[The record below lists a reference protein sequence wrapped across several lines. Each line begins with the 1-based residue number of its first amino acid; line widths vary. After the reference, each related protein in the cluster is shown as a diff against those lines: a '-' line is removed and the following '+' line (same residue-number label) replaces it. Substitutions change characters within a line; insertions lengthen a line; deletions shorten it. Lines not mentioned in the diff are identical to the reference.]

1 MRIDLK
7 YIGIDC
13 GGTNLRVYEI
23 DPISG
28 KVIRDLIEDPI
39 ELKKL
44 TANKEL
50 TDIILGS
57 TKNYGKAL
65 IGFGCTSAGAIDEKS
80 LIINNSPNSSIKGQI
95 TFARDLKEKGHIV
108 SITNDMRAAVKG
120 AVKYGQGKGLND
132 VLMVTYSS
140 GYNDAKAKDGEI
152 ITEDEFG
159 HMPYKPGCGLFCGCG
174 GEGHLEIFVSGNGAA
189 SMAKQYFLMTKAKEH
204 PILKYSL
211 GIDESKGQEYPRKS
225 MENNM
230 FWLETLDSITAKQ
243 VYKAYRE
250 NPKQN
255 PQKRIK
261 EIQTQAIADSFG
273 MMTSAHNP
281 LDIIICMGSQTKDW
295 DLLFEPAIKSFEEN
309 PEQYH
314 LPGIKS
320 PKIVRNNDD
329 LIGVKGAVAYL
340 IDKLESIK
348 LFGAK

>member
-1 MRIDLK
+1 MIKRQ

-23 DPISG
+23 DPLSG
-28 KVIRDLIEDPI
+28 EVIKDLISKEI
-39 ELKKL
+39 ALKKI
-44 TANKEL
+44 TSNKEL
-50 TDIILGS
+50 TNIIFDS
-57 TKNYGKAL
+57 MKNYKAAA
-65 IGFGCTSAGAIDEKS
+65 IGCTSAGTIDEES
-80 LIINNSPNSSIKGQI
+80 LIVKNSPNSSIKGQI
-95 TFARDLKEKGHIV
+95 TFARDLKELGNTV

-120 AVKYGQGKGLND
+120 AVKYGQGKGLSD

-140 GYNDAKAKDGEI
+140 GYNDAKAKDGKI
-152 ITEDEFG
+152 VTEDEFG

-189 SMAKQYFLMTKAKEH
+189 SMAKQYFLMTKLRDH
-204 PILKYSL
+204 PILTQVIGNEEQSNL
-211 GIDESKGQEYPRKS
+211 KS
-225 MENNM
+225 DLYWRNAV
-230 FWLETLDSITAKQ
+230 DSITAKQ
-243 VYKAYRE
+243 VYKAYKE
-250 NPKQN
+250 NPRQN

-281 LDIIICMGSQTKDW
+281 LERIICMGSQTNDW
-295 DLLFEPAIKSFEEN
+295 DLLFDPAIKMFEEN

-320 PKIVRNNDD
+320 PQILKNNDD

-340 IDKLESIK
+340 IDKVNEGII
-348 LFGAK
+348 